1 MISTVFISHRSIDRE
16 IADMLIDF
24 LVGTGIPADAIFCSS
39 RPGNDV
45 QIKIGAEVKEKL
57 ENSVVNIMIL
67 SVEYLK
73 SAYCLNEAG
82 IIWYRDDVTC
92 IPIALPGID
101 DSKMRGFFCYDNK
114 FRRLDSVTDI
124 AGIYDIIRTKLGVPA
139 AKSAIIMNGIER
151 LHACYQEYVQEGS
164 EAEQDLKAHILI
176 EHGSIDYQASIL
188 LLCAIDNRGEI
199 SVSKSL
205 SGVYYSSGRFTY
217 NHSQEA
223 RELAAWDGALDTLLG
238 HGYIKQIESSP
249 ALYKVTRT
257 GYAFGDQYKKRL
269 GIDTSRSPQQV
280 LDALEEIQ
288 RELKKE

>member
-1 MISTVFISHRSIDRE
+1 MSPTIFISHRSIDRG

-24 LVGTGIPADAIFCSS
+24 LVLTGIPADAIFCSS

-57 ENSVVNIMIL
+57 ENSVVNIMLL
-67 SVEYLK
+67 SEEYLK

-101 DSKMRGFFCYDNK
+101 DSKMRGFFSYDNK
-114 FRRLDSVTDI
+114 FRRLDSATDI
-124 AGIYDIIRTKLGVPA
+124 ADIYDIIRTKLDVPA
-139 AKSAIIMNGIER
+139 AKSAVIMNGIER
-151 LHACYQEYVQEGS
+151 LRTCYQEYIQEGS
-164 EAEQDLKAHILI
+164 RTEQDTDAGILI
-176 EHGSIDYQASIL
+176 EDGSIDYQASIL

-199 SVSKSL
+199 QVTKSL
-205 SGVYYSSGRFTY
+205 SGIYYSSGRFTY

-223 RELAAWDGALDTLLG
+223 RELAAWDGAVDALLQS
-238 HGYIKQIESSP
+238 GYIKMIESSP

-257 GYAFGDQYKKRL
+257 GYAFGDRFKKRL

-288 RELKKE
+288 KRMKGK